1 MECEERDNSHLL
13 CESVN
18 GCFAAVSV
26 RMAAHYF
33 NPASSSSNEPCML
46 STLLPRP
53 ALDKPLPRCISGSL
67 VVSSQS
73 VLFAL
78 SLFASFFLSLSLF
91 TFLLSLSLFYA
102 CISSFLHFY
111 LSCFICLPSCLSSTL
126 FFLYCLF
133 FLLYL
138 SFRSFF
144 LSLLL
149 SFCTKSILSLYSI
162 VL

>member
-67 VVSSQS
+67 
-73 VLFAL
+73 
-78 SLFASFFLSLSLF
+78 SLSLNVVSVSLPHSLA
-91 TFLLSLSLFYA
+91 LLEFF
-102 CISSFLHFY
+102 SSAF
-111 LSCFICLPSCLSSTL
+111 L
-126 FFLYCLF
+126 FF
-133 FLLYL
+133 FL
-138 SFRSFF
+138 
-144 LSLLL
+144 
-149 SFCTKSILSLYSI
+149 
-162 VL
+162 